1 MTIKRLNYFTGQFLE
16 ENDFKDEQQYH
27 VNAIRSH
34 SKYLHTWGIAYGL
47 DVIFSPG
54 DKYVVVSGGMAVD
67 GKGRQIILNEDEQID
82 LSAATT
88 TTLYL
93 TISYDRR
100 LSDPT
105 EETGV
110 KGYSR
115 ITEHPDIKYDPK
127 MPDEPA
133 TKILLAKMILDPDNM
148 TIHRIDI
155 EDRKYAGAV
164 GGDMVLRSLSFLLPT
179 DSNKLPVM
187 RGIDDGIEVNSNNTI
202 HTGNLDVAGIL
213 SGNLDKDMVGTD
225 QIVDRSVPIS
235 KFKTHRRSSEEI
247 LGEKPIEIK
256 ANSEKE
262 VHSELSNTH
271 RFFITSVLPTT
282 PDSAIEWKWVV
293 NFHRDQ
299 YFYRLMVKNLSDK
312 TIGVRF
318 KYYDVLEE

>member
-27 VNAIRSH
+27 LNAIRSH
-34 SKYLHTWGIAYGL
+34 SKNLHIWGIAYGL
-47 DVIFSPG
+47 DVTFTRG
-54 DKYVVVSGGMAVD
+54 DKYVMVSGGMAVD
-67 GKGRQIILNEDEQID
+67 GQGRQIILDEDEQID
-82 LSAATT
+82 LFAATA

-93 TISYDRR
+93 TISYDQS

-115 ITEHPDIKYDPK
+115 ITEHPDIKYDPE

-133 TKILLAKMILDPDNM
+133 IKILLAKLILDPDNM
-148 TIHRIDI
+148 TIHQIDI

-164 GGDMVLRSLSFLLPT
+164 GGDMVVRSLSFLLPN
-179 DSNKLPVM
+179 DSNMLPVM
-187 RGIDDGIEVNSNNTI
+187 RGIDDGIEFNSNNIT
-202 HTGNLDVAGIL
+202 HSGNLKVAGKL
-213 SGNLDKDMVGTD
+213 SGNLDKDMVGKD
-225 QIVDRSVPIS
+225 QIIDRSVPIS
-235 KFKTHRRSSEEI
+235 KFKTHKRSSEEI

-256 ANSEKE
+256 ANDEIE

-282 PDSAIEWKWVV
+282 PDSTIKWWWEVY
-293 NFHRDQ
+293 FHRDQ
-299 YFYRLMVKNLSDK
+299 YFYKLMVKNLSNK
-312 TIGVRF
+312 QIGVRF
-318 KYYDVLEE
+318 KYYDILEE